1 MELLRISIEGRHSA
15 RTESFNS
22 IEEAVSF
29 YNQFGQLYGAV
40 ALILYNGVTVGSI
53 DINRLSAEV
62 TRAAAMSGK
71 GE

>member
-1 MELLRISIEGRHSA
+1 MELLRISVEGRHN
-15 RTESFNS
+15 TKNESFNS

-62 TRAAAMSGK
+62 TRAKAMTGQ
-71 GE
+71 G